1 MEDKTRLEQQEIALQ
16 FENSLR
22 LHGQKIASLTASS
35 VRGMV
40 TLDELVIHSFTSY
53 LETLSEMMKAYPD
66 GLDKARLTQQLINL
80 HHSFS
85 LAGYE
90 KHISN
95 YKQLE
100 NHYLQKYN
108 QINSVLSAICSI
120 ALDNPDEDAY
130 KIIADYKK
138 S

>member
-66 GLDKARLTQQLINL
+66 GLDKARLTQQL
-80 HHSFS
+80 
-85 LAGYE
+85 
-90 KHISN
+90 
-95 YKQLE
+95 
-100 NHYLQKYN
+100 
-108 QINSVLSAICSI
+108 
-120 ALDNPDEDAY
+120 
-130 KIIADYKK
+130 
-138 S
+138 

>member
-1 MEDKTRLEQQEIALQ
+1 MEDKTRLQ
-16 FENSLR
+16 FESSLR
-22 LHGQKIASLTASS
+22 QHTDFISRLTAGS

-40 TLDELVIHSFTSY
+40 TLDELITHSFASY
-53 LETLSEMMKAYPD
+53 LEALSQMMKAYPD
-66 GLDKARLTQQLINL
+66 GLDKIHLVQQLINR
-80 HHSFS
+80 HQSFA

-108 QINSVLSAICSI
+108 KVNSVLSALCSL

-130 KIIADYKK
+130 KIIADYKN